1 MQNRRSSLTITF
13 ILINVGSALRVVFQ
27 PLAVHTGSVP
37 SYLVMGISG
46 LIESVAIL
54 LFGINIWK
62 TMSDG
67 KRQGTD
73 QEEAHDK
80 LTSVTAST
88 NVHQLIKQ
96 HPPAMDILISKGFT
110 QLKNPILRNT
120 MTRAVNLGQATKMHN
135 TDLDQLLKELNESL
149 KS

>member
-1 MQNRRSSLTITF
+1 M
-13 ILINVGSALRVVFQ
+13 
-27 PLAVHTGSVP
+27 HTGSVP
-37 SYLVMGISG
+37 AYLVMGISG

-54 LFGINIWK
+54 LFGINIWR
-62 TMSDG
+62 TISDG
-67 KRQGTD
+67 QRQGTD
-73 QEEAHDK
+73 EEEDYGK

-120 MTRAVNLGQATKMHN
+120 MTRAVNLAQATKMHH